1 MISERMIKMASGGSA
16 IRAMFEEG
24 KRLAEQFGRENVF
37 DYSIGN
43 PYFAP
48 PEAVKETIIDIITNE
63 DPMYVHGYPANAGY
77 PEVRRAVADSLNA
90 RFGTGYTEDNIIM
103 TVGAAG
109 GLCVTMTTLLNPGDE
124 VICVSPYFFEYNNY
138 ITTPGGRVVV
148 VPASEADGFMPDVGA
163 IARAVTPKTKAVILN
178 NPNNPT
184 GVVYP
189 AELLR
194 KLSDALV
201 EKGREYGTTIYVVSD
216 EPYRELAYDG
226 VEVPWMPNCMENV
239 IVGYSWSKSLSLP
252 GERIGY
258 LVIPGDIADGQLIFD
273 AAVVANRMLGF
284 VNAPSLMQLT
294 VARCLNESTAIDKYD
309 ANRKALYNGLHSLG
323 FECAYPAGAFYL
335 WVKTPIDEAE
345 FVKKAKALNLLLVPG
360 SNFGTPGYVRL
371 AYCVSGAMIERS
383 MAAFAKLAEQCGLG
397 KEKG

>member
-1 MISERMIKMASGGSA
+1 MISERMAKMAAGGSA

-24 KRLAEQFGRENVF
+24 KRLAAQYGKENVYDF
-37 DYSIGN
+37 SIGN

-48 PEAVKETIIDIITNE
+48 PDAVKNAIVDIITNE

-77 PEVRRAVADSLNA
+77 PEVRKAVADSLNS
-90 RFGTGYTEDNIIM
+90 RFGTDYTENNIIM

-124 VICVSPYFFEYNNY
+124 VICISPYFFEYNNY
-138 ITTPGGRVVV
+138 ITTPGGKVVV
-148 VPASEADGFMPDVGA
+148 VPASEADGFVPDVDA
-163 IARAVTPKTKAVILN
+163 IARAITPKTKALILN

-184 GVVYP
+184 GVIYP
-189 AELLR
+189 AELLK
-194 KLSDALV
+194 KLSDVLL
-201 EKGREYGTTIYVVSD
+201 EKGREFGTVIYVVSD
-216 EPYRELAYDG
+216 EPYRELVYDG
-226 VEVPWMPNCMENV
+226 VEVPWMPNCMANC

-258 LVIPGDIADGQLIFD
+258 LVIPGDIAEGQLIFD
-273 AAVVANRMLGF
+273 ASVVANRMLGF

-309 ANRKALYNGLHSLG
+309 ANRKLLYNGLHELG
-323 FECAYPAGAFYL
+323 FECAYPAGAFYM

-345 FVKKAKALNLLLVPG
+345 FVAKAKSYNILLVPG

-371 AYCVSGAMIERS
+371 AYCVSGDMIKRS
-383 MAAFAKLAEQCGLG
+383 LGAFAKLAEECGL
-397 KEKG
+397 KK

>member
-148 VPASEADGFMPDVGA
+148 VPASEADGFMPDVEA

-397 KEKG
+397 KE

>member
-48 PEAVKETIIDIITNE
+48 PEAVKEAIIDIITNE

-397 KEKG
+397 KE

>member
-345 FVKKAKALNLLLVPG
+345 FVRKAKALNLLLVPG

-397 KEKG
+397 E

>member
-226 VEVPWMPNCMENV
+226 VEVPWMPNCMEHV

-371 AYCVSGAMIERS
+371 AYCVSGAMIESS
-383 MAAFAKLAEQCGLG
+383 MAAFAKLAEQCWLG
-397 KEKG
+397 KE

>member
-1 MISERMIKMASGGSA
+1 MISARMEKMAAGGSA

-24 KRLAEQFGRENVF
+24 KRLAKEFGPENVF
-37 DYSIGN
+37 DFSIGN

-48 PEAVKETIIDIITNE
+48 PEAVKNAVVDIITNE

-77 PEVRRAVADSLNA
+77 PEVRKAVADSLNE
-90 RFGTGYTEDNIIM
+90 RFGTDYTENNIIM

-124 VICVSPYFFEYNNY
+124 VICISPYFFEYNNY
-138 ITTPGGRVVV
+138 ITTPGGKVVV
-148 VPASEADGFMPDVGA
+148 VPANEAEGFVPDVEA
-163 IARAVTPKTKAVILN
+163 IAGAVTPKTKAIILN

-189 AELLR
+189 AELLK
-194 KLSDALV
+194 KLSDMLV

-226 VEVPWMPNCMENV
+226 VDVPWMPNCMENV

-258 LVIPGDIADGQLIFD
+258 LVIPGDIAEGQLIFD

-284 VNAPSLMQLT
+284 VNAPSLMQLV

-309 ANRKALYNGLHSLG
+309 ANRKALYNGLHELG
-323 FECAYPAGAFYL
+323 FECSYPAGAFYL
-335 WVKTPIDEAE
+335 WVKTPVEEKE
-345 FVKKAKALNLLLVPG
+345 FVAKAKSHNILLVPG
-360 SNFGTPGYVRL
+360 GNFGTPGYVRL
-371 AYCVSGAMIERS
+371 AYCVSGDMIARS
-383 MAAFAKLAEQCGLG
+383 MKAFAVLAEECSL
-397 KEKG
+397 KK

>member
-1 MISERMIKMASGGSA
+1 MISERLAKMAAGGSA

-24 KRLAEQFGRENVF
+24 KRLASIYGAENVF
-37 DYSIGN
+37 DFSIGN

-48 PEAVKETIIDIITNE
+48 PEAVKNAVIDIITNE

-77 PEVRRAVADSLNA
+77 PEVRKAVADSLNS
-90 RFGTGYTEDNIIM
+90 RFGTNYTEGNIIM

-109 GLCVTMTTLLNPGDE
+109 GLCDVMHTLLNPGDE
-124 VICVSPYFFEYNNY
+124 VICISPYFFEYNNY
-138 ITTPGGRVVV
+138 ITTPGGKVVV
-148 VPASEADGFMPDVGA
+148 VPANEADGFVPDVDA
-163 IARAVTPKTKAVILN
+163 IAAAVTPKTKAVILN

-194 KLSDALV
+194 KLSDKLL
-201 EKGREYGTTIYVVSD
+201 EKGREYGTVIYAVSD

-226 VEVPWMPNCMENV
+226 VEVPWMPNCMANC

-258 LVIPGDIADGQLIFD
+258 LVIPSDIADGQLIFD

-284 VNAPSLMQLT
+284 VNAPSLMQLV

-309 ANRKALYNGLHSLG
+309 ANRKALYNGLHDLG

-335 WVKTPIDEAE
+335 WVKTPVEEKE
-345 FVKKAKALNLLLVPG
+345 FVAKAKSHNILLVPG
-360 SNFGTPGYVRL
+360 GNFGTPGYVRL
-371 AYCVSGAMIERS
+371 AYCVSGEMIERS
-383 MAAFAKLAEQCGLG
+383 MKAFAALAAECGLG
-397 KEKG
+397 K

>member
-48 PEAVKETIIDIITNE
+48 PEAVKESIIDIITNE

-397 KEKG
+397 KE

>member
-226 VEVPWMPNCMENV
+226 VDVPWMPNCMENV

-258 LVIPGDIADGQLIFD
+258 LVIPDDIAEGRLIFD

-284 VNAPSLMQLT
+284 VNAPSLMQLV
-294 VARCLNESTAIDKYD
+294 VARCLKESTAIDKYD

-360 SNFGTPGYVRL
+360 SNFSTPGYVRL

-383 MAAFAKLAEQCGLG
+383 MAAFAQLAEQCGLG